1 MTIRYTDGSVTVDL
15 GGQLEDFVRG
25 IVDRATTE
33 SLRTARRIAEEVRGD
48 AAARWY
54 GADGVTRKT
63 GLSGQI
69 RVVETVD
76 LAKGE
81 VRVSV
86 GSADKRTS
94 GGKPVPVW
102 VRRPG
107 RLSVVRVPVSAR
119 EWFGAPE
126 SMRANFKAGPNDP
139 PGTSPPYLFAPNPK
153 ASDGKKPIDELVK
166 KPVRKRMK
174 ASAEALGAAIAG
186 GARG

>member
-94 GGKPVPVW
+94 GGKPVPVY
-102 VRRPG
+102 VHRPG
-107 RLSVVRVPVSAR
+107 RLSEVRVPVSSR
-119 EWFGAPE
+119 EWFAAPK
-126 SMRANFKAGPNDP
+126 SARANFKAGPNDP
-139 PGTSPPYLFAPNPK
+139 KGTSPPYLFPLNPK
-153 ASDGKKPIDELVK
+153 AADGKKLIDELLK
-166 KPVRKRMK
+166 KPLK
-174 ASAEALGAAIAG
+174 ARVKAAASELASGIG